1 MNTETQNQEEFIQN
15 WYETAEYVLTNESNR
30 LSKEEIDQLL
40 AEATYNMTD
49 EEAESFFK
57 SLGGIV
63 SKGLKVIAPIAKGL
77 APIVGTVAGA
87 AIGGP
92 IGAKLGGA
100 LGGAI
105 SNMGNKPQATN
116 QPAQQAV
123 ANSNQRPVLGGALS
137 TNQISQASQ
146 PQMAAPAINQS
157 NTSHAPVANQL
168 LMLINNPD
176 FLIRLLRA
184 VMPQNST
191 QRTRPTE
198 DFIQD
203 INDIKQLSEQLLSAS
218 FEDNY
223 QDDFNTN
230 DLHQEYPEAIDG
242 YYDNVNEEC
251 YECAH

>member
-15 WYETAEYVLTNESNR
+15 WYETAEYVLTNESNQ

-105 SNMGNKPQATN
+105 SNMGNKPQTTN
-116 QPAQQAV
+116 QPAQQTV
-123 ANSNQRPVLGGALS
+123 TNSSQRPVLGGALS
-137 TNQISQASQ
+137 TNQ
-146 PQMAAPAINQS
+146 PQMLAPAINQS

-203 INDIKQLSEQLLSAS
+203 INDIKQLSEQLLSTS

-223 QDDFNTN
+223 QD